1 MVKAGELANKLIAV
15 YLVPLQAVS
24 LEERMATT
32 HLIDTYNYLLPHNVF
47 EVVLVAYETDKTL
60 RGGSNIDPEKQ
71 FETMFSRMPW
81 TAIPFSDKAS
91 RDCLTRRFGVC
102 QYWSGFDSFVI
113 DSTGRVLQDRCLYLF
128 EKYGGLGYPFTNERI
143 RFLESQDAALAEQ
156 PSLKK
161 LLASPERDYVIS
173 NKGDK
178 VPIDTLEEKVVALYF
193 YEEGKTLKKLTTFI
207 ELAYKEFAKKKKEFE
222 VVLIYL
228 HNTEH
233 TCGYTN
239 EESFSK
245 TFKTMPWLA
254 LPFKDPTYAKLK
266 RFFGY
271 NYDLGER
278 VDTPSLVI
286 FGPYGEFIEPWG
298 ADILMTYKLPAYPF
312 TREKVAKLETEKIK
326 ELRLEMLWARNTF
339 FRRNDGTEVPLQEL
353 VGKRIILFFEG
364 KYYSQYEA
372 GFLNVL
378 RNSYARMKYL
388 KKGTYDDE
396 FEVIY
401 ITRKGEALYED
412 MIFDVPWLF
421 ALESQ
426 LLPIVD
432 LSVCCCYCTPEQ
444 SLCNHAPG
452 WCGKWST
459 LLAFNRD
466 GKIVSKSIHLSGL
479 SGNDEFPFCDADM
492 EKRILFELNIRK
504 DWFELDQQY
513 RGLLIN
519 SLYQGGGP

>member
-1 MVKAGELANKLIAV
+1 MGRVCVCIDAWKPEKTYTPPTMYQKASIHSVALLCILERRSMYNPAEPTPGPLPLKANPENPVQVGSFDRETRPAINAPTTNAFLGITGNLQTKSKVEEAGVHVLHNKMMQTAKNTKNMEWRAMIKSGDVININDLLFTKNRDYLIRYIDNQRMVKAGELTNKLIAV
-15 YLVPLQAVS
+15 YLVPLLAVS

-60 RGGSNIDPEKQ
+60 RGGSNIDPERQ

-91 RDCLTRRFGVC
+91 RDCLSRRFGVC
-102 QYWSGFDSFVI
+102 RYGSGFDSFVI

-271 NYDLGER
+271 NYDLG
-278 VDTPSLVI
+278 
-286 FGPYGEFIEPWG
+286 
-298 ADILMTYKLPAYPF
+298 
-312 TREKVAKLETEKIK
+312 RE
-326 ELRLEMLWARNTF
+326 
-339 FRRNDGTEVPLQEL
+339 
-353 VGKRIILFFEG
+353 
-364 KYYSQYEA
+364 
-372 GFLNVL
+372 
-378 RNSYARMKYL
+378 
-388 KKGTYDDE
+388 
-396 FEVIY
+396 
-401 ITRKGEALYED
+401 
-412 MIFDVPWLF
+412 
-421 ALESQ
+421 
-426 LLPIVD
+426 
-432 LSVCCCYCTPEQ
+432 
-444 SLCNHAPG
+444 
-452 WCGKWST
+452 
-459 LLAFNRD
+459 
-466 GKIVSKSIHLSGL
+466 
-479 SGNDEFPFCDADM
+479 
-492 EKRILFELNIRK
+492 
-504 DWFELDQQY
+504 
-513 RGLLIN
+513 
-519 SLYQGGGP
+519 